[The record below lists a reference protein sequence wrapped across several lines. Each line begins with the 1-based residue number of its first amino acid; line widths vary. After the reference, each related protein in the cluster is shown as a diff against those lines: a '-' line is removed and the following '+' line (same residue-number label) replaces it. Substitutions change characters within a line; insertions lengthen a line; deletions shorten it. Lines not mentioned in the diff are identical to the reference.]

1 MTFILKFSWIFVYFS
16 YMLLHSIYVN
26 NIQLCTLFPDFSRL
40 EAATVICLIMVDG
53 SRFQMQDFW
62 TTRVH

>member
-1 MTFILKFSWIFVYFS
+1 
-16 YMLLHSIYVN
+16 MLLHSIYVN